1 MYVEFWVGM
10 QYTINEKNH
19 IYLVG
24 RIEERIPEDDGDEY
38 CHDGEA
44 KDQWQKIKKRHQ
56 SCRKWSY
63 RVEETF
69 GRDQK

>member
-1 MYVEFWVGM
+1 MIQF
-10 QYTINEKNH
+10 TIDVKIH

-44 KDQWQKIKKRHQ
+44 KDKR
-56 SCRKWSY
+56 
-63 RVEETF
+63 
-69 GRDQK
+69 

>member
-10 QYTINEKNH
+10 QNTINEKNH

-44 KDQWQKIKKRHQ
+44 KDKR
-56 SCRKWSY
+56 
-63 RVEETF
+63 
-69 GRDQK
+69 

>member
-1 MYVEFWVGM
+1 MYVEFRLGSWE
-10 QYTINEKNH
+10 YAIYLKIH

-44 KDQWQKIKKRHQ
+44 KDK
-56 SCRKWSY
+56 
-63 RVEETF
+63 
-69 GRDQK
+69 

>member
-1 MYVEFWVGM
+1 MYVEFRVGI
-10 QYTINEKNH
+10 QYAINLKIH

-44 KDQWQKIKKRHQ
+44 KDK
-56 SCRKWSY
+56 
-63 RVEETF
+63 
-69 GRDQK
+69 